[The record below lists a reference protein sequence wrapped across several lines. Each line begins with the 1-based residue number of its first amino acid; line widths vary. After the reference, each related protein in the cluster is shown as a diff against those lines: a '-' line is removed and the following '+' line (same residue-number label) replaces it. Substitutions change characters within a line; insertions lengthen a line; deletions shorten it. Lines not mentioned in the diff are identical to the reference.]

1 MKLLVDV
8 NISPDICALLFS
20 ADTVAVHWST
30 LGNPKAR
37 DEELMRYAK
46 DHGFVI
52 VTHDLDFSA
61 LLAASRGTGPSV
73 IQVRFQDV
81 LSENFLALL
90 RDTIERFRTELDSG
104 AIVTVDPERAK
115 VRVLPI

>member
-8 NISPDICALLFS
+8 NISPDICALLTTTETS
-20 ADTVAVHWST
+20 VVHWSVV
-30 LGNPKAR
+30 GDPKAR
-37 DEELMRYAK
+37 DAELMAYAK
-46 DHGFVI
+46 EHDFVI

-61 LLAASRGTGPSV
+61 LLAANRNARPSV

-81 LSENFLALL
+81 LSPNYVALL
-90 RDTIERFRTELDSG
+90 RETIERFQTELKSG
-104 AIVTVDPERAK
+104 AIVTVDPQRAK

>member
-8 NISPDICALLFS
+8 NISPDICALLS
-20 ADTVAVHWST
+20 TADTTAIHWST
-30 LGNPKAR
+30 LGDPKAR
-37 DEELMRYAK
+37 DEELMQYAK

-61 LLAASRGTGPSV
+61 LLAAGRGIGPSV

-81 LSENFLALL
+81 LSPAFIDLL
-90 RDTIERFRTELDSG
+90 REMIERFRAELESG